1 MEAPHPNPT
10 TDGTTSVRVQVSVA
24 VVGPAMVPLFM
35 PLPPGDGGNKI
46 WEDRRKVSIAVE
58 ASTTLGSIV
67 DAAADLLGVQL
78 DPAWASSSSP
88 SREILGV
95 WFDQPGEIHPAVM
108 AEFTLV
114 DANGQAS
121 WQHCWAQVTYGDVQR
136 AAEAGLVDGD
146 ISRLYFRP
154 RPQQGTPGAGE
165 WQQFLH
171 ALELA
176 WRVFEG
182 VGVAYGSSV
191 AVKAGLRRVQ
201 RGIDGVRRRWR
212 EWQGRGATPYRVEL
226 LLIQRNWSTEEVAA
240 LLGCDL
246 AEAKAICGLF
256 GFAWDSSSKRWQQG
270 GGDPVA
276 VLLAGNLTVML
287 WDEATFGATREKA
300 AEQRM
305 KFLRERL
312 EYLAIHGSAPPE
324 PNYGEVVEGGWEPP
338 Q

>member
-1 MEAPHPNPT
+1 
-10 TDGTTSVRVQVSVA
+10 
-24 VVGPAMVPLFM
+24 MVPLFM

-78 DPAWASSSSP
+78 GPAWASSSSP

-108 AEFTLV
+108 AEFTLA

-121 WQHCWAQVTYGDVQR
+121 WQHCWAQVTYGDLQR

-165 WQQFLH
+165 WQQFLQ

-191 AVKAGLRRVQ
+191 AVKAGLRRLH
-201 RGIDGVRRRWR
+201 RGMESVRRRWH
-212 EWQGRGATPYRVEL
+212 EWQRRGATPYRVEL
-226 LLIQRNWSTEEVAA
+226 LLIQRNWSTDEVAA

-246 AEAKAICGLF
+246 SEAEAICGLF
-256 GFAWDSSSKRWQQG
+256 GLARDSRSKRWQQG
-270 GGDPVA
+270 NDPVA
-276 VLLAGNLTVML
+276 VLLAGNLEVML

-305 KFLRERL
+305 KILRERL
-312 EYLAIHGSAPPE
+312 EYLAKHGNAPPK
-324 PNYGEVVEGGWEPP
+324 PDYGEVVEGGWEPP